1 MTDDD
6 WMDDEDW
13 VEDWADDGP
22 PRYQQDDLSGQEGWV
37 APTATDA
44 PSAHDAEQRY
54 EDWLD
59 ETDADEEW
67 AEVRAPTSGG
77 RRLLT
82 ALAVVVAVLV
92 LAGGALYVW
101 VQRQIDP
108 PGAAGEEIELEVAS
122 GSTTEDIGK
131 LLADNDVITSST
143 VWNYWSRL
151 GDKGPFQ
158 AGFYVFQVNSSFDE
172 AVSVL
177 DGGPRPPENDRIT
190 IPEGLTVAEI
200 VPRLADPERGLERWS
215 QDALQAALDS
225 GEIRSQ
231 FQPADQPSMEG
242 MLFPET
248 YEVEDETDERSFIQ
262 RMVTQLDET
271 LIGLEVESKAAALGI
286 TPYEAVIIASLIE
299 EEARVPGDRTKIS
312 RVIHN
317 RLVQGIPL
325 GIDATN
331 RYEAEIAGRTRDD
344 IDFDSDSP
352 YNTRRVQ
359 GLPPTPIAAAGLA
372 SLDAALNPE
381 PGDWL
386 YYVLADAEGNHTFAV
401 TNQEFLAAKQECI
414 RLDLGCG

>member
-1 MTDDD
+1 M
-6 WMDDEDW
+6 
-13 VEDWADDGP
+13 
-22 PRYQQDDLSGQEGWV
+22 YK
-37 APTATDA
+37 
-44 PSAHDAEQRY
+44 
-54 EDWLD
+54 
-59 ETDADEEW
+59 
-67 AEVRAPTSGG
+67 
-77 RRLLT
+77 
-82 ALAVVVAVLV
+82 
-92 LAGGALYVW
+92 
-101 VQRQIDP
+101 RQ
-108 PGAAGEEIELEVAS
+108 
-122 GSTTEDIGK
+122 
-131 LLADNDVITSST
+131 
-143 VWNYWSRL
+143 
-151 GDKGPFQ
+151 
-158 AGFYVFQVNSSFDE
+158 
-172 AVSVL
+172 
-177 DGGPRPPENDRIT
+177 
-190 IPEGLTVAEI
+190 GLTVAEI
-200 VPRLADPERGLERWS
+200 VPRLADPELGLERWN
-215 QDALQAALDS
+215 QDALQSALDS

-248 YEVEDETDERSFIQ
+248 YEVEDETDERSFMQ

-271 LIGLEVESKAAALGI
+271 LIGLEVEAKVAALGI

-317 RLVQGIPL
+317 RLEQGIPL

-331 RYEAEIAGRTRDD
+331 RYEAELAGRSRDD

-386 YYVLADAEGNHTFAV
+386 YYVLADAEGNHTFTV

>member
-22 PRYQQDDLSGQEGWV
+22 PRYQEDDLSGQEGWV
-37 APTATDA
+37 APTERPARG
-44 PSAHDAEQRY
+44 AEQRY
-54 EDWLD
+54 EEWLD
-59 ETDADEEW
+59 ETDADDEW

-82 ALAVVVAVLV
+82 ALAVIIAVLV

-122 GSTTEDIGK
+122 GSTTEDIGE

-143 VWNYWSRL
+143 VWNYWTRL

-158 AGFYVFQVNSSFDE
+158 AGIYVFQVNSSFDE
-172 AVSVL
+172 AVAVL
-177 DGGPRPPENDRIT
+177 DDGPRPPENDRIT

-200 VPRLADPERGLERWS
+200 VPRLADPELGLERWS
-215 QDALQAALDS
+215 QEAVQAALDS

-271 LIGLEVESKAAALGI
+271 LISLEVETKAAALGI

-317 RLVQGIPL
+317 RLEQGIPL

-331 RYEAEIAGRTRDD
+331 RYEAEIAGRSRDD

-359 GLPPTPIAAAGLA
+359 GLPPTPIASAGLA